1 MVAPL
6 AVFCAYI
13 CACFVLAAPHSRL
26 LPDSFTA
33 YCLDGRPWMAIAWP
47 FLFVYDACDFAGWLI
62 LRANDG
68 MKSTIDRLP
77 GRSRKRRKRV
87 TQSYFSYGSAL
98 PDQRRKAR
106 RARQRPRGRYS
117 RRTRSQRRSA

>member
-13 CACFVLAAPHSRL
+13 CACFVLAALHSRL

-68 MKSTIDRLP
+68 MKSIIDRL
-77 GRSRKRRKRV
+77 SRKRRKRV